1 VALADIVRRIEQ
13 DAQAEADAI
22 LLETE
27 RAAGELRAQA
37 EMRARA
43 ARDRISEQGRADAE
57 AEARARL
64 AVARL
69 QARDRLL
76 AARGDLVRRAI
87 AMAVARLE
95 ELPDATYAS
104 LLAKH
109 VARSAGAE
117 VRIVVGE
124 ADEVRLRA
132 HLPGAFARAG
142 VPSEVEG
149 STEALERGV
158 LLLGERMQVEISARS
173 LVEAEADRL
182 RDIAVAILF
191 GDRADRKEVA

>member
-13 DAQAEADAI
+13 DAQAEADTI
-22 LLETE
+22 LLEAD
-27 RAAGELRAQA
+27 RAAGELRSAAERRAQ
-37 EMRARA
+37 A
-43 ARDRISEQGRADAE
+43 ARDRIIERARADSQ
-57 AEARARL
+57 AEARTRLASARL
-64 AVARL
+64 L
-69 QARDRLL
+69 ARDRLL
-76 AARGDLVRRAI
+76 AVRGDLVRRAI
-87 AMAVARLE
+87 AMAVGRLE
-95 ELPDATYAS
+95 EQPDATYAS

-132 HLPGAFARAG
+132 HLPGALARAG
-142 VPSEVEG
+142 VPAEVEG

-158 LLLGERMQVEISARS
+158 LLLGERMQVEVSARS

-182 RDIAVAILF
+182 RDLAVAILF